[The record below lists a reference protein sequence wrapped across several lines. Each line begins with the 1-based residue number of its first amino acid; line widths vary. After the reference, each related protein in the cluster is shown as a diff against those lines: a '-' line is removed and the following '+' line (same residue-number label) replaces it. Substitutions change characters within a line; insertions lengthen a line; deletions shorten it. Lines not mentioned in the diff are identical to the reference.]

1 MKDLLNRRFL
11 SEKFGYHFY
20 YKSFNYYLITWEFL
34 KREIKIIDHL
44 TTQQAKIWNF
54 EIINIKECIW
64 TIFIFHRFME
74 SIIRSLNPVN
84 MRFSNQYY
92 ESLID
97 ILDDNRL
104 YPRRDIY
111 SLFRVSYNNTLW
123 KSWLIKTSE
132 VTSSDIISMYTTFN
146 LLSGSDTLDSAIKIY
161 DKHFV
166 SK

>member
-1 MKDLLNRRFL
+1 
-11 SEKFGYHFY
+11 
-20 YKSFNYYLITWEFL
+20 
-34 KREIKIIDHL
+34 
-44 TTQQAKIWNF
+44 
-54 EIINIKECIW
+54 
-64 TIFIFHRFME
+64 ME

-104 YPRRDIY
+104 YPRDIY

-132 VTSSDIISMYTTFN
+132 VTSSDIISMYMTFN